1 MGWIK
6 KNLKIIGA
14 ALLGI
19 IVLLVIFLPK
29 SGPGTGSNDGA
40 DGSGLTPEEKVR
52 KEFEEIEARQNKGLG
67 EEGGTDKALIT
78 AQDSLRKK
86 FGTPPEGFIWDYDGS
101 PLSLGDKNLEAEEVL
116 FRYLQAISML
126 NFDSAQFYSRDAK
139 VVETYA
145 GFFDKNNPNLS
156 YEDDFIRN
164 MYKEGIL
171 SLEVQGVEDTA
182 VFADDKMV
190 FTVKASVLDLTDKDF
205 WVKDRDKLF
214 KDMYQYDEAESDTA
228 KYEMYLY
235 NYIINH
241 YKSANSKKRVVIF
254 DVAVERYPDL
264 DSGWLVSIDSE
275 LDTILQYTDGTL
287 VVDQINDQFRNHIID
302 MKENGGSPAP
312 APKPAPKPKSAPS
325 PAPKPSPKPKPSPA
339 PKEADGDNEPPTEAG
354 GATSEKDLDTEG
366 LEELPKGNN

>member
-1 MGWIK
+1 MGWVK

-14 ALLGI
+14 VLLGI

-29 SGPGTGSNDGA
+29 ASSGNGSNEGK
-40 DGSGLTPEEKVR
+40 DGSGLTPAEKVR
-52 KEFEEIEARQNKGLG
+52 KEFEEIEARQNKGAG
-67 EEGGTDKALIT
+67 EDGGGTDKALIT

-139 VVETYA
+139 VVETYS

-205 WVKDRDKLF
+205 WAKDRDKLF

-235 NYIINH
+235 NYIISH
-241 YKSANSKKRVVIF
+241 YKSADAKRRVVTF

-275 LDTILQYTDGTL
+275 LDTILRYTDGTL

-302 MKENGGSPAP
+302 MKESGRKPSEKPAAKPAPKPAPSP
-312 APKPAPKPKSAPS
+312 APKPAPKPSS
-325 PAPKPSPKPKPSPA
+325 
-339 PKEADGDNEPPTEAG
+339 KEVDGDNQPPTEAG